1 MTDRIKEIENLLPD
15 RLKNSLFSGM
25 FGFRVTYDGLEEI
38 RLRCAQPPEIRF
50 KGKDYRT
57 DKVIIAPQDI
67 RQCLEYMSHYSLYAF
82 QEEIRQG
89 YLTVRG
95 GHRIGVLGHA
105 VLENGIVTGQTSLS
119 FLNIRVAHEKIGCAD
134 TVMDFVCKDGVLK
147 HTLIISPPCCGKTTL
162 LRDIVRQ
169 LSQGSVIPAKRCA
182 LSMNVLKLPPVWTG
196 FRRII

>member
-105 VLENGIVTGQTSLS
+105 VLHPQTSA
-119 FLNIRVAHEKIGCAD
+119 FIRVSVILSCVILIAP
-134 TVMDFVCKDGVLK
+134 TS
-147 HTLIISPPCCGKTTL
+147 TLISASFRSWIASVLVISGATGFL
-162 LRDIVRQ
+162 L
-169 LSQGSVIPAKRCA
+169 K
-182 LSMNVLKLPPVWTG
+182 PPVSI
-196 FRRII
+196 RI

>member
-1 MTDRIKEIENLLPD
+1 MTDRLKEIENLLPD

-38 RLRCAQPPEIRF
+38 RLRCAQPAEIRF

-95 GHRIGVLGHA
+95 GHRIGVLGRA

-119 FLNIRVAHEKIGCAD
+119 FLNIRVAHEKIGYGFCMQRRSPEPYAD
-134 TVMDFVCKDGVLK
+134 YFAA
-147 HTLIISPPCCGKTTL
+147 L
-162 LRDIVRQ
+162 LRQDYTFAGHCKTAFTGQCDSCKKGVRC
-169 LSQGSVIPAKRCA
+169 R
-182 LSMNVLKLPPVWTG
+182 
-196 FRRII
+196 

>member
-1 MTDRIKEIENLLPD
+1 MTDRLKEIENLLPD

-38 RLRCAQPPEIRF
+38 RLRCAQPAEIRF

-57 DKVIIAPQDI
+57 DKVIVAPQDI

-95 GHRIGVLGHA
+95 GHRIGVLGRA

-134 TVMDFVCKDGVLK
+134 IPLAVRRFPRYHSDNCR
-147 HTLIISPPCCGKTTL
+147 PY
-162 LRDIVRQ
+162 LRDNGRYGE
-169 LSQGSVIPAKRCA
+169 L
-182 LSMNVLKLPPVWTG
+182 
-196 FRRII
+196 FRYHRRYHHERYPRHSADPKGGKKPR

>member
-67 RQCLEYMSHYSLYAF
+67 RQCLEYMSHTSRKVLPSTNGTF
-82 QEEIRQG
+82 RQE
-89 YLTVRG
+89 
-95 GHRIGVLGHA
+95 
-105 VLENGIVTGQTSLS
+105 
-119 FLNIRVAHEKIGCAD
+119 
-134 TVMDFVCKDGVLK
+134 
-147 HTLIISPPCCGKTTL
+147 
-162 LRDIVRQ
+162 
-169 LSQGSVIPAKRCA
+169 
-182 LSMNVLKLPPVWTG
+182 
-196 FRRII
+196 